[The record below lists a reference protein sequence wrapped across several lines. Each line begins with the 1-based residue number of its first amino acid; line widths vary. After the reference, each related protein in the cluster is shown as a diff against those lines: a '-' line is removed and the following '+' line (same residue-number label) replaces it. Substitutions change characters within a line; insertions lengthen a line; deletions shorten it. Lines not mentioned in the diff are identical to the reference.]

1 MSRPITAPARRMTGT
16 ATAAGIP
23 RPRRLASRMPV
34 NAITEPTDRSIP
46 AVRMTNV
53 MPTAMTIR

>member
-1 MSRPITAPARRMTGT
+1 MTGT